1 MGTKLTTVSVRLD
14 SRASVHV
21 DKAAQVL
28 RQSKGAFLAQAG
40 EEAAERILLQ
50 WAVEQY
56 VAGVASLSE
65 LAAETQLPLERIA
78 QQVAE
83 GHAEQTT
90 EMYLASCQ
98 KLSQT
103 LGVPQFYRTAKK
115 AVRQV
120 KKEELHEQRSQ
131 RHSHHRLRPL
141 FGRPARGDDAR

>member
-1 MGTKLTTVSVRLD
+1 MGTKPTTVSVRLD

-28 RQSKGAFLAQAG
+28 HQSKGAFLAQVG

-56 VAGVASLSE
+56 ATGGASLSE
-65 LAAETQLPLERIA
+65 LAAETQLPVEHIA

-83 GHAEQTT
+83 GRLEQMT

-103 LGVPQFYRTAKK
+103 LEIPQFYLTAEK

-120 KKEELHEQRSQ
+120 KQEKA
-131 RHSHHRLRPL
+131 PL
-141 FGRPARGDDAR
+141 PAVCNDK

>member
-14 SRASVHV
+14 RRTSVQV

-28 RQSKGAFLAQAG
+28 HQSKGAFLAQAG
-40 EEAAERILLQ
+40 EEAAERVLLR
-50 WAVEQY
+50 WAVDQY

-83 GHAEQTT
+83 GRAEQAT

-98 KLSQT
+98 KLSHT
-103 LGVPQFYRTAKK
+103 LRMPKFYLVAKK
-115 AVRQV
+115 AARQARQ
-120 KKEELHEQRSQ
+120 EPAQAGT
-131 RHSHHRLRPL
+131 P
-141 FGRPARGDDAR
+141 GRER